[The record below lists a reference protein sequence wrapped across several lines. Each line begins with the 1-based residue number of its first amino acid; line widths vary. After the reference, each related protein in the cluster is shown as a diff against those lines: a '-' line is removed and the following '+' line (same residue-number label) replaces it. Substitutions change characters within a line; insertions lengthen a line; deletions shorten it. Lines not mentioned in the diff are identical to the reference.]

1 MENNSE
7 HAIAKQLLTT
17 FDGPHHAI
25 GVWRSGSKL
34 NGLAS
39 YATR

>member
-17 FDGPHHAI
+17 FDGPYHAMTF
-25 GVWRSGSKL
+25 VAFCR
-34 NGLAS
+34 
-39 YATR
+39 T